1 MTTLEHTIEIR
12 RPVEEVF
19 AFVADSCNDPK
30 WCPRVRTCV
39 QQDGDGPGLGA
50 RYEAFH
56 TPTLQRAHSRWIEV
70 VDFDPPNRIVTTQT
84 DKVAEFTISYLLQ
97 PTDHGSRLTQLD
109 RIDWKISRFFVP
121 VGRRIINRHMKDQL
135 ATLKQ
140 VLENKQLPET
150 LN

>member
-19 AFVADSCNDPK
+19 AFVADSRNDPK

-39 QQDGDGPGLGA
+39 QHGGDKPVLGA

-70 VDFDPPNRIVTTQT
+70 VDFDPPSRIVTTQT
-84 DKVAEFTISYLLQ
+84 DNVAEFTISYLLQ

-109 RIDWKISRFFVP
+109 QIDWKISRLFVP
-121 VGRRIINRHMKDQL
+121 VGRRIINGHMKNQL
-135 ATLKQ
+135 ATLKRL
-140 VLENKQLPET
+140 LETKPSPET
-150 LN
+150 SN